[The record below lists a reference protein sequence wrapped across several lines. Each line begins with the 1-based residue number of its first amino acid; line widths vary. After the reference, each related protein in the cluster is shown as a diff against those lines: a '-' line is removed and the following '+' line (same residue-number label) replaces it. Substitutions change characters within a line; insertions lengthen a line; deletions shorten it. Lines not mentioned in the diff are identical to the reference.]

1 MEVYTSLPFL
11 VLFQL
16 GFLYVGISSLFQGR
30 YGEKPASTTLQP
42 EATA

>member
-16 GFLYVGISSLFQGR
+16 GFLYVGISSLLVGR
-30 YGEKPASTTLQP
+30 FGEKAAPALRP